1 MVISLKFRN
10 WAPGKLVSFDV
21 KVSGEC
27 HGKPGGDENA
37 DTNCILA
44 TGPAELPV
52 RVDDKAVQH
61 QPSARSDSKAHHRTA
76 PPANDADGYC
86 HDGELG
92 TPVHALACAGDR
104 HSDAQSYAERHDAD
118 ECVGQPRVGGADWSA
133 ADGESVGQAVRQRQ
147 HSVLLPNRCR
157 TRQRTQ

>member
-37 DTNCILA
+37 DANCIL
-44 TGPAELPV
+44 TTRPAELPV

-61 QPSARSDSKAHHRTA
+61 QPSACSNYNAHQRAA
-76 PPANDADGYC
+76 PPANEADGYC

-92 TPVHALACAGDR
+92 APVDALACASYR
-104 HSDAQSYAERHDAD
+104 HSDGESHAERHDAD
-118 ECVGQPRVGGADWSA
+118 ECVGQARIRGVHGPAV
-133 ADGESVGQAVRQRQ
+133 DGEGAGPAVR
-147 HSVLLPNRCR
+147 
-157 TRQRTQ
+157 